1 MERGKPMLLKHA
13 SRLPR
18 VAQAGRV
25 ADVGGHDVLR
35 TRSTLVEV
43 MDERKG
49 LATHKFGSQDRAGI
63 RNSRTWSSPIGQGMN
78 KQPIESAAPVR
89 QGQQSRGSSKADG
102 KTIPYPA

>member
-43 MDERKG
+43 MDERNG
-49 LATHKFGSQDRAGI
+49 LATHNFGSQDRAGI
-63 RNSRTWSSPIGQGMN
+63 RNSRTWSSPMGQGMN
-78 KQPIESAAPVR
+78 KQPIESAAPIR

-102 KTIPYPA
+102 ETIPYPA